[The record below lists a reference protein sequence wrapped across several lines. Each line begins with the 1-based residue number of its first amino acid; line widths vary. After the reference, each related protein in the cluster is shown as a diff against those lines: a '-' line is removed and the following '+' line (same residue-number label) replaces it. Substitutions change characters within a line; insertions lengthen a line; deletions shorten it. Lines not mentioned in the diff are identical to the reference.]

1 MHATSAVPTYS
12 VYNIRTYDVGS
23 HVNCCTP
30 IIIIIMQLMYV
41 SEVQWP
47 SVSLNLGRLL
57 CGACARSVGPVLS
70 TLCHGLVVCLQVNL
84 PRTDYPGDF
93 AAMRVS
99 LREALDLPLF
109 KGVCVCTAHVRR
121 VTVSGPAV
129 HTVTSQ
135 SVVLQFTQ

>member
-1 MHATSAVPTYS
+1 
-12 VYNIRTYDVGS
+12 
-23 HVNCCTP
+23 
-30 IIIIIMQLMYV
+30 MQLMYV

-47 SVSLNLGRLL
+47 SVSLNLARLL
-57 CGACARSVGPVLS
+57 CGACARSVSPVLS
-70 TLCHGLVVCLQVNL
+70 TPCHGLVVCLQVNL

-109 KGVCVCTAHVRR
+109 KGVCVHSTCTYVRR